1 MMVHFPVLVIC
12 PDGTVEADVRETV
25 ERVLSEFGP
34 GTAVEDS
41 QFDGYLMHDRDIG
54 VVRALAGEFTRYVEE
69 NSNTAVIVTPR
80 GEWVTDGLA
89 NWLSNEW
96 VRRVGALWPTIRTEC
111 ADNLA
116 AIVDCHC

>member
-1 MMVHFPVLVIC
+1 MAHFPALVIC

-25 ERVLSEFGP
+25 ERVLYEFGP
-34 GTAVEDS
+34 GTAAEDG
-41 QFDGYLMHDRDIG
+41 QFDGYAIHDRDIG
-54 VVRALAGEFTRYVEE
+54 AVRALAEEFTRCVEE
-69 NSNTAVIVTPR
+69 NLDTVVIVTPT

-89 NWLSNEW
+89 NWLSTEW
-96 VRRVGALWPTIRTEC
+96 VRRVGALWPAIRTEC

>member
-1 MMVHFPVLVIC
+1 MAHFPALVIC

-34 GTAVEDS
+34 GAAAEDG
-41 QFDGYLMHDRDIG
+41 QFDSCAIHDRDIG
-54 VVRALAGEFTRYVEE
+54 SVRALAEEFTGCVEE
-69 NSNTAVIVTPR
+69 NLDTVVIVTPG

-89 NWLSNEW
+89 NWLSTEW
-96 VRRVGALWPTIRTEC
+96 VRRVGALWPAIRTEC

>member
-1 MMVHFPVLVIC
+1 MAHFPALVIC

-34 GTAVEDS
+34 GAAAEDG
-41 QFDGYLMHDRDIG
+41 QFDSYAFHDRDIG
-54 VVRALAGEFTRYVEE
+54 SVRALAEEFTGCVEE
-69 NSNTAVIVTPR
+69 NLDTVVIVTPT

-89 NWLSNEW
+89 NWLSTEW
-96 VRRVGALWPTIRTEC
+96 VRRVGALWPAIRTEC